1 MPPVVGSLHELPQ
14 LPVGRKVLKFE
25 PGRVALATTVLL
37 SMAAAAPIASF
48 AEGAEL
54 YSTTIGGVEY
64 EKCNDRLLRGPVV
77 TAEDKPNARKRARNK
92 ARTELLRKLNVG
104 GKIESRGR
112 ILANLGTVNVYERAS
127 GDGEY
132 AYNAVMDI
140 TLCDRPE

>member
-1 MPPVVGSLHELPQ
+1 MKKIP
-14 LPVGRKVLKFE
+14 
-25 PGRVALATTVLL
+25 LATTVLL
-37 SMAAAAPIASF
+37 SLAVTAPTSSF
-48 AEGAEL
+48 AEGSER
-54 YSTTIGGVEY
+54 YSTTIGGEEY
-64 EKCNDRLLRGPVV
+64 TNCNDRELRGPIV

-104 GKIESRGR
+104 GKIESRDR

>member
-1 MPPVVGSLHELPQ
+1 M
-14 LPVGRKVLKFE
+14 KKI
-25 PGRVALATTVLL
+25 ALATTVLL
-37 SMAAAAPIASF
+37 SLAVTAPTSSF
-48 AEGAEL
+48 AAGSER
-54 YSTTIGGVEY
+54 YSTTIGGEEY
-64 EKCNDRLLRGPVV
+64 TNCNDRELRGPTV

>member
-1 MPPVVGSLHELPQ
+1 M
-14 LPVGRKVLKFE
+14 KKI
-25 PGRVALATTVLL
+25 ALATTVLL
-37 SMAAAAPIASF
+37 SLAVTAPTSSF
-48 AEGAEL
+48 AAGSER
-54 YSTTIGGVEY
+54 YSTTIGGEEY
-64 EKCNDRLLRGPVV
+64 TNCNDRELRGPTV

-132 AYNAVMDI
+132 AYNAVKDI

>member
-1 MPPVVGSLHELPQ
+1 M
-14 LPVGRKVLKFE
+14 KKI
-25 PGRVALATTVLL
+25 ALATTVLL
-37 SMAAAAPIASF
+37 SLAVTAPTSSF
-48 AEGAEL
+48 AAGSER
-54 YSTTIGGVEY
+54 YSTTIGGEEY
-64 EKCNDRLLRGPVV
+64 TNCNDRELRGPIV

-104 GKIESRGR
+104 GKIESRDR

-132 AYNAVMDI
+132 AYNAIMDI

>member
-1 MPPVVGSLHELPQ
+1 M
-14 LPVGRKVLKFE
+14 KKI
-25 PGRVALATTVLL
+25 ALATTVLL
-37 SMAAAAPIASF
+37 SLAVTAPTSSF
-48 AEGAEL
+48 AAGSER
-54 YSTTIGGVEY
+54 YSTTIGGEEY
-64 EKCNDRLLRGPVV
+64 TNCNDRELRGPTV

-104 GKIESRGR
+104 GKIESRDR

-132 AYNAVMDI
+132 AYNAIMDI

>member
-1 MPPVVGSLHELPQ
+1 
-14 LPVGRKVLKFE
+14 
-25 PGRVALATTVLL
+25 VALELL
-37 SMAAAAPIASF
+37 IQLRPVIRPEISKLRIDHD
-48 AEGAEL
+48 EKNRTCD
-54 YSTTIGGVEY
+54 YRTTIGGEEY
-64 EKCNDRLLRGPVV
+64 TNCNDRELRGPIV

-104 GKIESRGR
+104 GKIESRDR

-132 AYNAVMDI
+132 AYNAIMDI